1 MGKFEKEFTAFGI
14 NGDITNEF
22 TKASAFSADVSGVE
36 EVAHVIA
43 DEVE

>member
-1 MGKFEKEFTAFGI
+1 MGKFEKEYTAFGI

-22 TKASAFSADVSGVE
+22 AKASAFSADVGGVE
-36 EVAHVIA
+36 AVAQIIA